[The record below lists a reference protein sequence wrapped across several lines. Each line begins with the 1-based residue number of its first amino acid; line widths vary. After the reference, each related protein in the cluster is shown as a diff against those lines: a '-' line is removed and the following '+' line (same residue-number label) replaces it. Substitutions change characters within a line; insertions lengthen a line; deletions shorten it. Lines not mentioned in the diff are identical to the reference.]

1 MSLSPAL
8 VRVRDA
14 LTVCDERAP
23 LVSVTLPL
31 TTVSE
36 ANSHTHWR
44 VRQTR
49 AKSHRQFALMA
60 VGGALRRDWPVGGWR
75 GAELV
80 VLLTRVAPRELD
92 SDNLQGALKHV
103 RDGVADAL
111 GVDDR
116 DERVTWAPCDQR
128 KGKAGVVI
136 EIFSMARGDK

>member
-1 MSLSPAL
+1 M
-8 VRVRDA
+8 
-14 LTVCDERAP
+14 
-23 LVSVTLPL
+23 
-31 TTVSE
+31 
-36 ANSHTHWR
+36 
-44 VRQTR
+44 
-49 AKSHRQFALMA
+49 
-60 VGGALRRDWPVGGWR
+60 GGWR